1 MHGILKHLS
10 SVDSKGL
17 LPRQKKGNQNQLWQ
31 RFCCLL
37 SINSQKEKNLCY
49 RRLKEKYLFFFFL
62 FETEFRCLPLLYS
75 HLSPF
80 PVTQRSV
87 ILLLNQKSL
96 GEAGPSM
103 LYTTKLHTDINRNLT
118 CSRSGGSSCVWEE
131 LFFFFRGSVNW
142 KGNIGSVA
150 VSVMDR

>member
-1 MHGILKHLS
+1 MATI
-10 SVDSKGL
+10 
-17 LPRQKKGNQNQLWQ
+17 
-31 RFCCLL
+31 LL
-37 SINSQKEKNLCY
+37 SPFHKRKKPVLQKTERKVP
-49 RRLKEKYLFFFFL
+49 FFFFL

-103 LYTTKLHTDINRNLT
+103 LYTTKLHNEINRNLT